1 MSPEIV
7 VETGVTEL
15 DCKYNVA
22 DVKVNGDDGDEK
34 YNKELALIVF
44 YWFTYNT
51 KFEAVKGVY
60 EAAQHPLDL
69 MMCKNKMNV
78 LHLQSLEMEMSK
90 SM

>member
-7 VETGVTEL
+7 VEIVINEL

-22 DVKVNGDDGDEK
+22 DVKVNDDDGDEK

-51 KFEAVKGVY
+51 KFETVLGVY
-60 EAAQHPLDL
+60 AAAPPG
-69 MMCKNKMNV
+69 
-78 LHLQSLEMEMSK
+78 S
-90 SM
+90 